1 MPIINATFIE
11 AFTIDGGR
19 VSETKGRDL
28 NPILEPKIF
37 PFLSEPPTS
46 AACRQLIM
54 SIMCRIYV
62 IPLLVT
68 LVAVDYISP
77 PSMMV
82 IE

>member
-1 MPIINATFIE
+1 
-11 AFTIDGGR
+11 
-19 VSETKGRDL
+19 
-28 NPILEPKIF
+28 
-37 PFLSEPPTS
+37 
-46 AACRQLIM
+46 M

-77 PSMMV
+77 PPMMV

>member
-37 PFLSEPPTS
+37 PFRTSHLRRLPTADHEHHVSHLCYPPLSHS
-46 AACRQLIM
+46 GC
-54 SIMCRIYV
+54 C
-62 IPLLVT
+62 
-68 LVAVDYISP
+68 
-77 PSMMV
+77 
-82 IE
+82 

>member
-1 MPIINATFIE
+1 MPVINATFIE

-37 PFLSEPPTS
+37 PFRTSHPS

-77 PSMMV
+77 PPMMV